1 MSKNIYSPLSQ
12 IEQKNI
18 VNHFKNNIIDASL
31 LANNKI
37 MFDYVGLKQPP
48 KEKAVY
54 YFMNQMNNS
63 NSSNSIPPERMAE
76 VRIYEVEKDKY
87 TEYEVLLEDNNSV
100 KIIKS
105 KVIKGARPTYK
116 DYNEDTATS
125 TALKDKRVIQALLDS
140 GVTMEEMKNIAFDA
154 NIDGRIYK
162 ARNCK
167 TTKECDKLRTDDNP
181 NITRVLYKTKPRPH
195 SYYLIPYLKTTPY
208 LNSFYNQP
216 ISDIII
222 LYNAL
227 DNTIIKVY
235 KGNENIP
242 IQNNN
247 PDWNARPKGNLLNK
261 VANTIATNKNNFI
274 INDNVIEW
282 SDWKFTIGFHETFGL
297 ILYNISFLDRTGW
310 IADNNSKPIRRN
322 ILYQA
327 NIAEL
332 VTTYATNSK
341 VQNQSNI
348 LQLGEY
354 TAGRFTRGQVK
365 GIDYPE
371 YASLLSFYFTRP
383 NGDVRLKKDIV
394 SIYEKDPG
402 FLWRFNNF
410 GENKQGQTGIELYV
424 STLFS
429 VGNDDFTFNWIFSLD
444 GKIKFEVC
452 NSGVLR
458 ALASKSDSATLLNDV
473 LVQPN
478 VISNAY
484 CHNVVMRLDFAVDG
498 IKNTICEVNY
508 ENKKDNNPY
517 GNVFIEK
524 KKILKSEKKA
534 TRNQNFD
541 LQRAWIIYNKRSTNY
556 LGNYRGYKLEPGF
569 SMFKLYNP
577 KQRVCKR
584 ANYLLNTIN
593 VSLHKDEEYYP
604 TGKYLVESENDTGIR
619 KYIKTNEKIVNK
631 DLVVWYSFGMSRKPT
646 TENYPYINKQT
657 FSFCITPHNFFNEN
671 PSLYINNPSIMS

>member
-1 MSKNIYSPLSQ
+1 MIKNIYNPLSEE
-12 IEQKNI
+12 EQKNI
-18 VNHFKNNIIDASL
+18 VDYFKKNIIDASL
-31 LANNKI
+31 LVNNKI
-37 MFDYVGLKQPP
+37 MFDYIGLIQPL
-48 KEKAVY
+48 KEKALY
-54 YFMNQMNNS
+54 YLNHTNS
-63 NSSNSIPPERMAE
+63 TPPERRAE

-87 TEYEVLLEDNNSV
+87 TEFIILLEKNNVV
-100 KIIKS
+100 KIIEK

-125 TALKDKRVIQALLDS
+125 IALKDKRVIKALVDS
-140 GVTMEEMKNIAFDA
+140 GVTMEEMKNIAFDV

-167 TTKECDKLRTDDNP
+167 NTKECNKLQTDDNV
-181 NITRVLYKTKPRPH
+181 NITNILYRTTPRPH

-216 ISDIII
+216 ISDIMI

-227 DNTIIKVY
+227 NNTIIKVY
-235 KGNENIP
+235 KGNETIP
-242 IQNNN
+242 VQNKN
-247 PDWNARPKGNLLNK
+247 PDWNARPKGNPLNK
-261 VANTIATNKNNFI
+261 VTNTIETNKNNFT

-282 SDWKFTIGFHETFGL
+282 SDWQFTISFHETFGL
-297 ILYNISFLDRTGW
+297 VLYNVSFLDRTGW
-310 IADNNSKPIRRN
+310 IADSNSEPIRRD

-332 VTTYATNSK
+332 ITTYATNPK
-341 VQNQSNI
+341 NQNQANI

-371 YASLLSFYFTRP
+371 YASLLSFYFTKP
-383 NGDVRLKKDIV
+383 NGDVRLKKNIV

-410 GENKQGQTGIELYV
+410 GENKQGQTGINLYV
-424 STLFS
+424 STLYS
-429 VGNDDFTFNWIFSLD
+429 VGNDDFTFSWIFSLD

-458 ALASKSDSATLLNDV
+458 TLASKSDSAKSESDV

-478 VISNAY
+478 VITNSY
-484 CHNVVMRLDFAVDG
+484 CHNVVMRLDFAIDG
-498 IKNTICEVNY
+498 VKNTICEVNY
-508 ENKKDNNPY
+508 ENKKNNNPY
-517 GNVFIEK
+517 GNVFMEK

-541 LQRAWIIYNKRSTNY
+541 LQRAWIVYNKKSINY
-556 LGNYRGYKLEPGF
+556 MGNCRGYKLEPGF

-577 KQRVCKR
+577 NQRMCKR

-593 VSLHKDEEYYP
+593 VSLHRDEEYYP
-604 TGKYLVESENDTGIR
+604 TGKYPVESEKDTGIK
-619 KYIKTNEKIVNK
+619 KYIKNDEKIIDK
-631 DLVVWYSFGMSRKPT
+631 DLVVWYSFGTSNKPSL
-646 TENYPYINKQT
+646 ENYPYVNKKT
-657 FSFCITPHNFFNEN
+657 FDFSITPHNFFNEN
-671 PSLYINNPSIMS
+671 PALYINNSYPSNI